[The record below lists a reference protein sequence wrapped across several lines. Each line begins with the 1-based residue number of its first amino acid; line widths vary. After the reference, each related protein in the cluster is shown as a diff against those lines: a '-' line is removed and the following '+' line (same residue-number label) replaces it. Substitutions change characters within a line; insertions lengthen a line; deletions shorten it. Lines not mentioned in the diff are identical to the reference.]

1 MIDRV
6 SIVAD
11 EKRSDSLD
19 EGERVQ
25 LVQRADVRLEELEV
39 VHVGEGLAELG
50 QVGEEVVEGH
60 KVELPRKR
68 KLAKD
73 LASSEENFF
82 VASRDAILTWT
93 VVALTARCLF
103 HGRSRNLSAC
113 SPYTLS
119 KSPSS

>member
-6 SIVAD
+6 SVVAD
-11 EKRSDSLD
+11 KKGSDSLN
-19 EGERVQ
+19 ERERVQ
-25 LVQRADVRLEELEV
+25 LVQRPNVGLEELEV

-50 QVGEEVVEGH
+50 QVGDEVVEGH
-60 KVELPRKR
+60 KVELPKKR

-73 LASSEENFF
+73 GAAFI
-82 VASRDAILTWT
+82 RDAILTWT

>member
-6 SIVAD
+6 SVVAD
-11 EKRSDSLD
+11 KKGSDSLH
-19 EGERVQ
+19 ERERIQ
-25 LVQRADVRLEELEV
+25 LVQRPDVGLEELEV

-50 QVGEEVVEGH
+50 QVGDEVVEGH

-82 VASRDAILTWT
+82 VASRDAIINLNCG
-93 VVALTARCLF
+93 RCD
-103 HGRSRNLSAC
+103 SS
-113 SPYTLS
+113 S
-119 KSPSS
+119 K

>member
-6 SIVAD
+6 SVVAD
-11 EKRSDSLD
+11 KKGSDSLH
-19 EGERVQ
+19 ERERIQ
-25 LVQRADVRLEELEV
+25 LVQRPDVGLEELEV

-60 KVELPRKR
+60 KVELPKKR

-73 LASSEENFF
+73 GAAFII
-82 VASRDAILTWT
+82 DALLLLTWT